1 MSAPAA
7 GSKTTEQYRAELEEV
22 LRESGDKELLKEC
35 LRARLAEAGW
45 CDTMARW
52 CREQIESKT
61 INTPLF
67 PKSASD
73 AAVAAALPPSAVP
86 PPPPPGPPCSLASR
100 GITDEWFEK
109 DAMEHA
115 LATIP
120 DYVKADILVLIRNA
134 LLKGSK

>member
-1 MSAPAA
+1 MSVPALV
-7 GSKTTEQYRAELEEV
+7 SKTTEEYRQALEEV
-22 LRESGDKELLKEC
+22 LRESGEKELLKEC
-35 LRARLAEAGW
+35 LRVKLAEAGW
-45 CDTMARW
+45 CETMARW

-73 AAVAAALPPSAVP
+73 AAVAAALPPP
-86 PPPPPGPPCSLASR
+86 PTLPPAAPPCSLASR
-100 GITDEWFEK
+100 GITEAWFEK

-120 DYVKADILVLIRNA
+120 DYVKADILVQIRNS
-134 LLKGSK
+134 LLKTSK